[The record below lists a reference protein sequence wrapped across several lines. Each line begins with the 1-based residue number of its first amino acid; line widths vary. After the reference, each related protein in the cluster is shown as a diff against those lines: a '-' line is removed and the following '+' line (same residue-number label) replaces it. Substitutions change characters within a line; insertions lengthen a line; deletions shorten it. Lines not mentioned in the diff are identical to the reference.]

1 MPSNLAPG
9 DWVLGPAGEWCATV
23 CSNHGT
29 HYTCDA
35 AGMQSVSNI
44 DEVQKVATL
53 LQLNCL
59 FYEALDSV
67 AWDGVFAPGI
77 EKEAAHD
84 VKTGT
89 CLWVKPTDTV
99 SCQTG
104 VETVSMMCRCA
115 TSTLAPSPS
124 VTLAPAAGLQPGAG
138 LSPAQ
143 REEVIEIDAGVILGI
158 AIPIMCCGFT
168 TLLVAALIVY
178 FVVRSKLNKKVTR
191 DQKKTLKTRLQLS
204 RRGFS
209 KLGRPSAGGGGLAAG
224 DAQRSLSVLQASE
237 GGLGEVGDSPEEAAH
252 AVNTLAFLA
261 AQDAVLQWVDGH
273 GSIEEDQLQ
282 LLFDIADDS
291 SCGLVDLGE
300 LRAVLPRAIT
310 NAEVA
315 AIVDELDL
323 DDDGR
328 LAFDEFR
335 NLRNVVMKE
344 RLKDE
349 IVFDALT
356 SPRGSSVGRSPRGG
370 SGSPRSPR
378 GTGVVAGGGGG
389 GRAKQSSSSTRV
401 SGVASQ
407 RLEVEVLGASAA
419 VGRTKRSGRPQPRSS
434 PRGNQAKPLGAG
446 GRTRPPSLRIG
457 STSSRKGD
465 LASLHLKALQV
476 RVFTRLQRHR
486 GATALLLHLPTR
498 VFYSTYIYIYPTL
511 PSSRIRIATGRHPQR
526 ARKSRPASLA

>member
-29 HYTCDA
+29 QYTCDA
-35 AGMQSVSNI
+35 AGMQSVSNK
-44 DEVQKVATL
+44 DEVQEIATL
-53 LQLNCL
+53 LKLNCL

-84 VKTGT
+84 IKTGT

-115 TSTLAPSPS
+115 TSSTLAPSPS
-124 VTLAPAAGLQPGAG
+124 VTLAPAAGPQPGAG

-158 AIPIMCCGFT
+158 AIPIVCCGFT
-168 TLLVAALIVY
+168 TFLVAALSVY

-209 KLGRPSAGGGGLAAG
+209 KLGRPSAGGGLAAG

-237 GGLGEVGDSPEEAAH
+237 GGLGEGGDSPEEAAH

-282 LLFDIADDS
+282 LLFDIADDT

-315 AIVDELDL
+315 AIMDELDL

-356 SPRGSSVGRSPRGG
+356 SPRASSVGRSPREG

-389 GRAKQSSSSTRV
+389 GRAKRSSSSTRV

-407 RLEVEVLGASAA
+407 RLEVDVLGSSAA
-419 VGRTKRSGRPQPRSS
+419 VGRTKRSGRPQPRGS
-434 PRGNQAKPLGAG
+434 PRGNQAQPLGAG

-457 STSSRKGD
+457 STSSRKDD

-486 GATALLLHLPTR
+486 GATDLLLHRPTR
-498 VFYSTYIYIYPTL
+498 VFFYST
-511 PSSRIRIATGRHPQR
+511 
-526 ARKSRPASLA
+526 